1 MNKKLSFIFL
11 ILSLLVK
18 SQMAKNYLNLPNPIT
33 LNDTEYFLDW
43 SKQASSTLFLQ
54 QYLLKDQDINQF
66 TEMVNVSYFDK
77 EIDLEDAVRQ
87 KVSSFQKRESSDKFS
102 KVQVTESPD
111 KSEYIVDGLLTKIP
125 KNGQS
130 YAEYG
135 IYRFKTYNTNGKKS
149 FLIFAY
155 IKRNYGDIKSAAKS
169 LEKQRSALMNMMITY
184 QIPPINL
191 QETAPEN

>member
-1 MNKKLSFIFL
+1 M
-11 ILSLLVK
+11 VK